1 MWVNLRSW
9 GEVLWTLGHVH
20 HTSVLRREVLSC
32 YVCVAQSAV
41 WLQNFVVPP
50 SAHILIRLVS
60 GTGAV
65 GDDASVSESE
75 LFTLRSS

>member
-1 MWVNLRSW
+1 M
-9 GEVLWTLGHVH
+9 
-20 HTSVLRREVLSC
+20 
-32 YVCVAQSAV
+32 V
-41 WLQNFVVPP
+41 WLQTFVVPP

-75 LFTLRSS
+75 LFTLRSSLERHRIPFQMVTHRNPILFTISYIMLRKRYEILKK